1 MAELTS
7 QERLQPSLLD
17 RLTDTAPDK
26 SSEPLDARVLS
37 RQQLRAAVLRDL
49 SWLFNANRA
58 EPSRRAAGK
67 NAKPRPEY
75 IEKDLAHWKAAP
87 YAQRSV
93 LNYGLP
99 SLSGE
104 AVGRLELRAV
114 SADIKQA
121 ILDFEPRID
130 PNTLE
135 VDVQIDGTMRDHHN
149 QLKLVIRGHM
159 WNQPV
164 PLELLLSAS
173 MDVETGQAAVR
184 DMRA

>member
-17 RLTDTAPDK
+17 RLTDHDPGTRQ
-26 SSEPLDARVLS
+26 EPLDARVLS

-49 SWLFNANRA
+49 SWLFNSNRA
-58 EPSRRAAGK
+58 EPTRRSNSKVSRPAYV
-67 NAKPRPEY
+67 E
-75 IEKDLAHWKAAP
+75 EELARWKAAP
-87 YAQRSV
+87 FAQRSV

-99 SLSGE
+99 SMSGE
-104 AVGRLELRAV
+104 SVGRLELRLV

-121 ILDFEPRID
+121 IFDFEPRID

-135 VDVQIDGTMRDHHN
+135 VDAQIDGSARSHHN

-173 MDVETGQAAVR
+173 LDVETGQAAVR
-184 DMRA
+184 DMRG

>member
-17 RLTDTAPDK
+17 RLTDNDPRT
-26 SSEPLDARVLS
+26 STEPLDARVLS

-58 EPSRRAAGK
+58 EPSRRVGK
-67 NAKPRPEY
+67 ATRPAH
-75 IEKDLAHWKAAP
+75 IEAELAMWKQAP
-87 YAQRSV
+87 FAQASV

-104 AVGRLELRAV
+104 AVGRLDLRAV

-130 PNTLE
+130 RNTLE
-135 VDVQIDGTMRDHHN
+135 VEAQIDGHARSHHN

-164 PLELLLSAS
+164 PLELLLSAA

>member
-17 RLTDTAPDK
+17 RLTDHDPRT

-58 EPSRRAAGK
+58 EPSRRGAASLRSPQI
-67 NAKPRPEY
+67 AAE
-75 IEKDLAHWKAAP
+75 LAMWRSAP
-87 YAQRSV
+87 LAQRSV
-93 LNYGLP
+93 LNFGLP

-104 AVGRLELRAV
+104 SVGKLDMQAV

-130 PNTLE
+130 RETLE
-135 VDVQIDGTMRDHHN
+135 VDVQLDGSMRDHHN

>member
-17 RLTDTAPDK
+17 RLTDHDPGN

-58 EPSRRAAGK
+58 EPSRRQGK
-67 NAKPRPEY
+67 VQRPAN
-75 IEKDLAHWKAAP
+75 IERELAMWREAP
-87 YAQRSV
+87 HAQRSV

-104 AVGRLELRAV
+104 SVGKLDLRAL
-114 SADIKQA
+114 SADIKQS

-135 VDVQIDGTMRDHHN
+135 VDAQIDGTVRSHHN
-149 QLKLVIRGHM
+149 QLKLVIRSHM

-173 MDVETGQAAVR
+173 VDVETGQAGVR

>member
-7 QERLQPSLLD
+7 QDRLQPSLLD
-17 RLTDTAPDK
+17 RLTDHDAA
-26 SSEPLDARVLS
+26 SSKESVDARVLS

-58 EPSRRAAGK
+58 EPTRRKADEGK
-67 NAKPRPEY
+67 RTER
-75 IEKDLAHWKAAP
+75 IEAELMRWAAAP
-87 YAQRSV
+87 EAQRSV

-99 SLSGE
+99 SMSGE
-104 AVGRLELRAV
+104 SVGKLDLRAV

-121 ILDFEPRID
+121 IINFEPRID
-130 PNTLE
+130 ANTLE
-135 VDVQIDGTMRDHHN
+135 VDVQIDGNVRSHHN
-149 QLKLVIRGHM
+149 HLKLVIRGNM

>member
-17 RLTDTAPDK
+17 RLTDLDP
-26 SSEPLDARVLS
+26 SSSQEPVEARVLS

-58 EPSRRAAGK
+58 EPARRK
-67 NAKPRPEY
+67 LAKGATRSPH
-75 IEKDLAHWKAAP
+75 IEAEAEMWSKAP
-87 YAQRSV
+87 FAQKSV

-104 AVGRLELRAV
+104 SVGKLDLRAV

-130 PNTLE
+130 PGTLE
-135 VDVQIDGTMRDHHN
+135 VDAQIDGNARSHHN

-184 DMRA
+184 DMRG

>member
-17 RLTDTAPDK
+17 RLTDADPGNK
-26 SSEPLDARVLS
+26 SESLDARVLS

-58 EPSRRAAGK
+58 EPSRRTSAKQSRPAYIDEEAA
-67 NAKPRPEY
+67 
-75 IEKDLAHWKAAP
+75 LWKQAP
-87 YAQRSV
+87 FAQHSV

-99 SLSGE
+99 SLEVE
-104 AVGRLELRAV
+104 A
-114 SADIKQA
+114 
-121 ILDFEPRID
+121 
-130 PNTLE
+130 
-135 VDVQIDGTMRDHHN
+135 QIDGSLHSHHN

-173 MDVETGQAAVR
+173 MDVETGQSSVR
-184 DMRA
+184 DMRG

>member
-17 RLTDTAPDK
+17 RLTDLDPNT
-26 SSEPLDARVLS
+26 STEPLDARVLS

-58 EPSRRAAGK
+58 EPSRRSSSK
-67 NAKPRPEY
+67 QSRPDYVEQ
-75 IEKDLAHWKAAP
+75 ELVRWKSAP

-104 AVGRLELRAV
+104 SVGRMDLRAV

-135 VDVQIDGTMRDHHN
+135 VDAQIDGTMRSHHN

-173 MDVETGQAAVR
+173 MDVETGQAGVR

>member
-17 RLTDTAPDK
+17 RLTDTDPGNK
-26 SSEPLDARVLS
+26 SESLDARVLS

-58 EPSRRAAGK
+58 EPSRRTSARQY
-67 NAKPRPEY
+67 RPDY
-75 IEKDLAHWKAAP
+75 IDQDVARWKQAP
-87 YAQRSV
+87 YAQHSV
-93 LNYGLP
+93 LNYGVP
-99 SLSGE
+99 SFSGE
-104 AVGRLELRAV
+104 AVGRMDLRAIG
-114 SADIKQA
+114 SDIKQA

-130 PNTLE
+130 PATLE
-135 VDVQIDGTMRDHHN
+135 VEAQIDGTLYSHHN

-173 MDVETGQAAVR
+173 MDVETGQASVR
-184 DMRA
+184 DMR

>member
-1 MAELTS
+1 MEPGKT
-7 QERLQPSLLD
+7 
-17 RLTDTAPDK
+17 T
-26 SSEPLDARVLS
+26 EPLDARVLS

-58 EPSRRAAGK
+58 EPSRRGGGK
-67 NAKPRPEY
+67 QSQPRPAY
-75 IEKDLAHWKAAP
+75 IEQELAHWRAAP
-87 YAQRSV
+87 HAQRSV

-104 AVGRLELRAV
+104 SIGRLELRAV

-135 VDVQIDGTMRDHHN
+135 VDAQIDGSMRNHHN

>member
-17 RLTDTAPDK
+17 RLTDQDPGT
-26 SSEPLDARVLS
+26 SQEPLEARVLT

-58 EPSRRAAGK
+58 EPARRSATKTTQSSHLDVERELWKQA
-67 NAKPRPEY
+67 PE
-75 IEKDLAHWKAAP
+75 
-87 YAQRSV
+87 AQKSV

-104 AVGRLELRAV
+104 SVGKLDLRAV
-114 SADIKQA
+114 SAEIKQA
-121 ILDFEPRID
+121 ILHFEPRID
-130 PNTLE
+130 SNTLE
-135 VDVQIDGTMRDHHN
+135 VEAQIDGNVRSHHN

>member
-17 RLTDTAPDK
+17 RLTDNDPG
-26 SSEPLDARVLS
+26 SSTEPLDARVLS

-49 SWLFNANRA
+49 SWLFNSNRA
-58 EPSRRAAGK
+58 EPSRRSGK
-67 NAKPRPEY
+67 VSRPPY
-75 IEKDLAHWKAAP
+75 IDAELAMWKQAP
-87 YAQRSV
+87 FAQRSV
-93 LNYGLP
+93 LNFGLP
-99 SLSGE
+99 SMSGE
-104 AVGRLELRAV
+104 AVGRLDLRAV
-114 SADIKQA
+114 GADVKQA

-135 VDVQIDGTMRDHHN
+135 VDAQIDGSARSHHN

-164 PLELLLSAS
+164 PLELLLSAA
-173 MDVETGQAAVR
+173 MDVETGQAVVR

>member
-17 RLTDTAPDK
+17 RLTDHDPA
-26 SSEPLDARVLS
+26 SSVEPLDARVLS

-58 EPSRRAAGK
+58 EPSRRTGK
-67 NAKPRPEY
+67 VARPAY
-75 IEKDLAHWKAAP
+75 IEQELARWKQAP
-87 YAQRSV
+87 FAQRSV

-104 AVGRLELRAV
+104 SVGKLDLRAV
-114 SADIKQA
+114 SADIRQA

-135 VDVQIDGTMRDHHN
+135 VDAQIDGSVRSHHN

-173 MDVETGQAAVR
+173 VDVETGQAAVR
-184 DMRA
+184 DLRT

>member
-17 RLTDTAPDK
+17 RLTDLAPDK
-26 SSEPLDARVLS
+26 STEPLDARVLS

-58 EPSRRAAGK
+58 EPTRRGNPKQA
-67 NAKPRPEY
+67 RPEH
-75 IEKDLAHWKAAP
+75 IVQALEQWKQAP
-87 YAQRSV
+87 HAQRSV

-104 AVGRLELRAV
+104 SVGRLELRAV
-114 SADIKQA
+114 SADIRQA

-135 VDVQIDGTMRDHHN
+135 VDAQIDGNIHSHHN

>member
-17 RLTDTAPDK
+17 RLTDHDPR
-26 SSEPLDARVLS
+26 SSTEPLDARVLT

-58 EPSRRAAGK
+58 EPSRRGDAQR
-67 NAKPRPEY
+67 RPPH
-75 IEKDLAHWKAAP
+75 IEADLAMWRQSP
-87 YAQRSV
+87 LAQRSV
-93 LNYGLP
+93 LNFGLP

-104 AVGRLELRAV
+104 SVGKLDMRAV
-114 SADIKQA
+114 SEDIRQA

-130 PNTLE
+130 ATTLE
-135 VDVQIDGTMRDHHN
+135 VDVQLDGSMRDHHN

>member
-17 RLTDTAPDK
+17 RLTDHDPGT
-26 SSEPLDARVLS
+26 SQEPLDARVLT

-58 EPSRRAAGK
+58 EPTRRSSS
-67 NAKPRPEY
+67 
-75 IEKDLAHWKAAP
+75 KAARSP
-87 YAQRSV
+87 RIEEELAMWKQAPEAQRSV

-104 AVGRLELRAV
+104 SVGKLDLRAV
-114 SADIKQA
+114 SADIRQA

-130 PNTLE
+130 ANTLE
-135 VDVQIDGTMRDHHN
+135 VDAQIDGNVRSHHN